1 MLSAVCDQ
9 VTEYCSW
16 MDSTCASYLGNILW
30 NFSHETRY
38 PGWHF
43 ANLSLQMLFQ
53 MGRLPLPSKSCP
65 TMYSLVF

>member
-1 MLSAVCDQ
+1 MLNAICDQ

-16 MDSTCASYLGNILW
+16 MDSTCASYLGNIRW

-43 ANLSLQMLFQ
+43 ANL
-53 MGRLPLPSKSCP
+53 
-65 TMYSLVF
+65 